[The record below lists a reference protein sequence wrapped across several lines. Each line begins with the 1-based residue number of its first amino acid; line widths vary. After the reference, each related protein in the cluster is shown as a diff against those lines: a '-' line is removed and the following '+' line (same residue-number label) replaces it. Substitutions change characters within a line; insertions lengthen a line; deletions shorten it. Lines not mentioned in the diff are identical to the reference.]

1 MVSELYS
8 HAILRHAAS
17 LAHGQHLPQP
27 DASAEVRSP
36 VCGSRIAAEINFDSD
51 GRIMQIALRANAC
64 ALGQASAAILCK
76 HSSGQNEQ
84 SIREIRGDI
93 AAFLSDDKDL
103 KTDWPELLDLGG
115 ARNYPAR
122 HAAILLPY
130 DAVLAAFDKAK

>member
-8 HAILRHAAS
+8 HAILRLAAS
-17 LAHGQHLPQP
+17 LAHNEHLPEP
-27 DASAEVRSP
+27 DASADVRSP
-36 VCGSRIAAEINFDSD
+36 ICGSRITAEIKYDGD

-76 HSSGQNEQ
+76 HATGQNEQ
-84 SIREIRGDI
+84 SIGEIREDI
-93 AAFLSDDKDL
+93 AAYLLDQSEL
-103 KTDWPELLDLGG
+103 MTDWPELNDLRG

-130 DAVLAAFDKAK
+130 DAVLAAFEKAR